1 MKSYAILLAAGAGL
15 RTGLNVPKQLVKIK
29 DKEIIL
35 HSLEIFTKS
44 NINFDAV
51 VIATPPST
59 VFGFNWSDFFKKN
72 TAGGDIKKLHIITGG
87 AARQDSV
94 DNSIKY
100 LESILPASEAENA
113 IVFIHDA
120 ARPFVKDEELSLL
133 LDKAAVHGAAFLCS
147 QATETIK
154 EINSQEINFDKSI
167 LPYPLKLK
175 TVKRDNLI
183 SAKTPQ
189 VFKFNIIK
197 KALHEAR
204 RTGFTSTDD
213 ISLVEN
219 LGLTVVPILSTDF
232 NIKITS
238 ALDIEIAELLCDKFK

>member
-15 RTGLNVPKQLVKIK
+15 RTGLKIPKQLVKIR

-44 NINFDAV
+44 SINFDAV
-51 VIATPPST
+51 VIATPPSS
-59 VFGFNWSDFFKKN
+59 VFDFNWSDFFKKN
-72 TAGGDIKKLHIITGG
+72 TGGTGTKKLHIITGG
-87 AARQDSV
+87 KARQDSV
-94 DNSIKY
+94 GNSIQY

-120 ARPFVKDEELSLL
+120 ARPFIKDEELTLL
-133 LDKAAVHGAAFLCS
+133 LDKTAAHGAAFLCS
-147 QATETIK
+147 PATDTIK
-154 EINSQEINFDKSI
+154 EINFDKSI
-167 LPYPLKLK
+167 LPAPLKLK
-175 TVKRDNLI
+175 TIKRDNLI

>member
-15 RTGLNVPKQLVKIK
+15 RTGLKIPKQLVKIR

-44 NINFDAV
+44 SINFDAV
-51 VIATPPST
+51 VIATPPSS
-59 VFGFNWSDFFKKN
+59 VFDFNWSDFFKKN
-72 TAGGDIKKLHIITGG
+72 TGGTGTKKLHIITGG
-87 AARQDSV
+87 KTRQDSV
-94 DNSIKY
+94 GNSIQY

-120 ARPFVKDEELSLL
+120 ARPFIKDEELTLL
-133 LDKAAVHGAAFLCS
+133 LDKTAAHGAAFLCS
-147 QATETIK
+147 PATDTIK
-154 EINSQEINFDKSI
+154 EINFDKSI
-167 LPYPLKLK
+167 LPAPLKLK
-175 TVKRDNLI
+175 TIKRDNLI

>member
-15 RTGLNVPKQLVKIK
+15 RTGLKVPKQLVKIK

-44 NINFDAV
+44 SINFDAV
-51 VIATPPST
+51 VIATPPSS
-59 VFGFNWSDFFKKN
+59 VFDFNWSDFFKKN
-72 TAGGDIKKLHIITGG
+72 TGGTGTKKLHIITGG
-87 AARQDSV
+87 KARQDSV
-94 DNSIKY
+94 GNSIKY

-120 ARPFVKDEELSLL
+120 ARPFIKDEELTLL
-133 LDKAAVHGAAFLCS
+133 LDKAAAHGAAFLCS
-147 QATETIK
+147 PATDTIK
-154 EINSQEINFDKSI
+154 EINFDKSI
-167 LPYPLKLK
+167 LPAPLKLK
-175 TVKRDNLI
+175 TIKRDNLI

-213 ISLVEN
+213 ISLAEN

-238 ALDIEIAELLCDKFK
+238 ALDIEIAELLYDKFK